1 MKILQKDHT
10 LFLGNPFFQNP
21 KQANA
26 DKLAQRKQLHR
37 KEAMH
42 VVTSTFQAEKRRD
55 EEGEGKLNEHIQML
69 QKENESYNAF
79 INDAKDQ
86 MDQLAEEYGVDK
98 DSQEQKDLEIL
109 KKLQDKLPLTEEE
122 AKRMPELG
130 EMTEYQKQALELHKQ
145 ASFYKKKM
153 EDNQSQIKGDTQA
166 IRSMKIEK
174 LKSKA
179 MVEAQQ
185 AKEDIMDAASKEAIA
200 MMMQDAKETL
210 DEKAEEIK
218 EEAEKREEK
227 KEEQEERIEAA
238 KETKTEAEAAA
249 ENVREK
255 TEEMTKQTL
264 DGEDITREI
273 DEEVKKLMEEENL
286 LLEDLKGISLDAKA

>member
-1 MKILQKDHT
+1 
-10 LFLGNPFFQNP
+10 
-21 KQANA
+21 
-26 DKLAQRKQLHR
+26 
-37 KEAMH
+37 
-42 VVTSTFQAEKRRD
+42 
-55 EEGEGKLNEHIQML
+55 
-69 QKENESYNAF
+69 
-79 INDAKDQ
+79 
-86 MDQLAEEYGVDK
+86 
-98 DSQEQKDLEIL
+98 
-109 KKLQDKLPLTEEE
+109 
-122 AKRMPELG
+122 
-130 EMTEYQKQALELHKQ
+130 
-145 ASFYKKKM
+145 
-153 EDNQSQIKGDTQA
+153 
-166 IRSMKIEK
+166 MKIEK

-185 AKEDIMDAASKEAIA
+185 AKEDIMDAASKEAVA
-200 MMMQDAKETL
+200 MMIQDAKETL

-255 TEEMTKQTL
+255 TAELTKQTL
-264 DGEDITREI
+264 DGEDISREI